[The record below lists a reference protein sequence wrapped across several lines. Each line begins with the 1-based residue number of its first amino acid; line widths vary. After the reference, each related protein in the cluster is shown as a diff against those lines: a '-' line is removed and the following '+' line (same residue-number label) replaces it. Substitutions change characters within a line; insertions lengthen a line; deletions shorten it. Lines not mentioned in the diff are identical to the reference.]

1 MAVGSETQP
10 WQQPAPNLFIVG
22 RKMAFL
28 TGSCQERWHFITRH
42 PISDRGARTLDITV
56 LSPLI
61 TLTGAFVGALPRIVR
76 YGLVSIGV
84 GLLAWNAFNLID
96 HEGVSPNKLR
106 DIREAG
112 L

>member
-1 MAVGSETQP
+1 MG
-10 WQQPAPNLFIVG
+10 
-22 RKMAFL
+22 FL
-28 TGSCQERWHFITRH
+28 TASCRERWHFITRR

-61 TLTGAFVGALPRIVR
+61 TLSGAFVGSLPRIVR
-76 YGLVSIGV
+76 YGLVSIGA

-96 HEGVSPNKLR
+96 YEGVAPSKLK

>member
-1 MAVGSETQP
+1 MGS
-10 WQQPAPNLFIVG
+10 
-22 RKMAFL
+22 L
-28 TGSCQERWHFITRH
+28 TVSCRERWKFITRR

-61 TLTGAFVGALPRIVR
+61 TLTGAFVGSLPRIVR

-96 HEGVSPNKLR
+96 CDGQTPGKYVRSL
-106 DIREAG
+106 DDVLEAG